1 MEYRIL
7 VNLEDDE
14 LSIEENAA
22 WFVEQYGDIEAYFIA
37 QALKQLVEKIET
49 FTKDA
54 IVAQAV
60 EQGKMTFGQYEVAP
74 VKGRDFYDFSEIPE
88 WTALEA
94 QKRATAESVKKL
106 EAQLKKQIQPIEQA
120 APTVRVTMVK
130 APRINPTQGF
140 ERPNL
145 DEL

>member
-74 VKGRDFYDFSEIPE
+74 VKGKSIWDFSDIADWVAINEQKKASE
-88 WTALEA
+88 QEAKELE
-94 QKRATAESVKKL
+94 KR
-106 EAQLKKQIQPIEQA
+106 LKKEIAPVEFGD
-120 APTVRVTMVK
+120 PTVRVTMVK
-130 APRINPTQGF
+130 APRINPTAGF
-140 ERPNL
+140 QRQNL
-145 DEL
+145 DEI

>member
-22 WFVEQYGDIEAYFIA
+22 WFVEQYGEIEAYFIA

-74 VKGRDFYDFSEIPE
+74 VKGRDIYDFSEIPE
-88 WTALEA
+88 WTALDT
-94 QKRATAESVKKL
+94 QKKATAESVKKL
-106 EAQLKKQIQPIEQA
+106 EAQLKKQIEPIEQG

-130 APRINPTQGF
+130 APKLNPNTGF
-140 ERPNL
+140 QRPTL
-145 DEL
+145 DEI

>member
-7 VNLEDDE
+7 VNLDADE
-14 LSIEENAA
+14 LSIEEHAA
-22 WFVEQYGDIEAYFIA
+22 GLVETHGDIETYFIG
-37 QALKQLVEKIET
+37 QALKALAEKIET

-74 VKGRDFYDFSEIPE
+74 VKGKSIWDFSDVPDWVAVNEQKKAAE
-88 WTALEA
+88 QEAKELE
-94 QKRATAESVKKL
+94 KR
-106 EAQLKKQIQPIEQA
+106 LKKEIAPVEFGD
-120 APTVRVTMVK
+120 PTVRVTMVK
-130 APRINPTQGF
+130 APKLNPNTGF
-140 ERPNL
+140 QRPTL

>member
-7 VNLEDDE
+7 IRLDDDE
-14 LSIEENAA
+14 LSIEEHAA
-22 WFVEQYGDIEAYFIA
+22 GLVETHGDIETYFIA

-60 EQGKMTFGQYEVAP
+60 EQGKMTFGQYEVSP
-74 VKGRDFYDFSEIPE
+74 VKGKSIWNFSDIPE
-88 WTALEA
+88 WVAVDA
-94 QKRATAESVKKL
+94 QKKAAENEAKEL
-106 EAQLKKQIQPIEQA
+106 EKRLKKEIPAIEFGE
-120 APTVRVTMVK
+120 PTVRVTMVK
-130 APRINPTQGF
+130 APKLNPTQGF
-140 ERPNL
+140 ARPNL